1 MLIMNTRRYSHGYGQ
16 FLSSIQ
22 ETDYTTPALKTAP
35 TGKGYW
41 YYTRFEA
48 GESYPTYCRAPQSS
62 ADELFPPPVN
72 EGWDEKIVNSN
83 NETSLGP
90 LLPGEEVYLDVPA
103 LARDRTYLATGA
115 IAISPDQ
122 KYVAYTL
129 DEKGGETCQLY
140 LKHIE
145 SGKVWTLLDQN
156 VDRSTTDSTDLLE
169 CDGSVVWNDASDAL
183 FYVTMDETHRP
194 HKLYCRRIF
203 DSDGHWIDAED
214 QNDELL
220 MAEDDELYNLRIAK
234 SFDGRYLLVRS
245 SSKESSEVHYLDLR
259 PEMGSQ
265 GMSLAK
271 NLVCIAKRKHKV
283 LYRVTHCQGYWLVQ
297 TNIGGLPNLS
307 LKACRVGEEGMET
320 WRDVVN
326 SDTDTPVPVFD
337 GGHARSLDVSDN
349 TFPRTSI

>member
-1 MLIMNTRRYSHGYGQ
+1 MEAIIDGGGLGDRTLATMCLAATLLPPPRPAKLCRRHDVALPPPPQPPRCWLDSRRV
-16 FLSSIQ
+16 
-22 ETDYTTPALKTAP
+22 LKTI
-35 TGKGYW
+35 
-41 YYTRFEA
+41 R
-48 GESYPTYCRAPQSS
+48 SS
-62 ADELFPPPVN
+62 TTISSDYLQRPSSSVSAVARS
-72 EGWDEKIVNSN
+72 GNSN
-83 NETSLGP
+83 RPWWKNVEDYIEDPRRHFRLMDSLRNLPQAVRGQLDGP
-90 LLPGEEVYLDVPA
+90 GVGVTREL
-103 LARDRTYLATGA
+103 RDR
-115 IAISPDQ
+115 
-122 KYVAYTL
+122 
-129 DEKGGETCQLY
+129 
-140 LKHIE
+140 
-145 SGKVWTLLDQN
+145 N
-156 VDRSTTDSTDLLE
+156 VDRNTTESTDLLE

-183 FYVTMDETHRP
+183 FYVTMDEMHRP

-203 DSDGHWIDAED
+203 DSDGHWIDAEV

-259 PEMGSQ
+259 HEMGSK

-320 WRDVVN
+320 WRDVV
-326 SDTDTPVPVFD
+326 SSYTDAPVPVFD
-337 GGHARSLDVSDN
+337 GGHARSLDVSN
-349 TFPRTSI
+349 HIFPLTSI

>member
-1 MLIMNTRRYSHGYGQ
+1 M
-16 FLSSIQ
+16 
-22 ETDYTTPALKTAP
+22 P
-35 TGKGYW
+35 TGNGYW

-72 EGWDEKIVNSN
+72 EGWDEKIASSN

-115 IAISPDQ
+115 ISISPDQ

-140 LKHIE
+140 VKHIE
-145 SGKVWTLLDQN
+145 SGEVWTLRDRN
-156 VDRSTTDSTDLLE
+156 VDRNTTDSTDLLE

-183 FYVTMDETHRP
+183 FYVTMDDTHRP
-194 HKLYCRRIF
+194 HKLYSRRIF

-220 MAEDDELYNLRIAK
+220 IAEDDELYNLRIAK
-234 SFDGRYLLVRS
+234 SFDGRYLLIRS

-259 PEMGSQ
+259 PEMGSK

-307 LKACRVGEEGMET
+307 LKACRVGEEGMEI
-320 WRDVVN
+320 WRDVVR
-326 SDTDTPVPVFD
+326 SDTDSPVPVFD
-337 GGHARSLDVSDN
+337 GGHARSLDVSGHII
-349 TFPRTSI
+349 FPRTSI